1 MFPVVWWFSV
11 DHGFSPLLLRNPD
24 FVASKDLIMARLFIS
39 RQTLYISLQLK
50 PHCVP
55 LKSSKSIHHKI

>member
-1 MFPVVWWFSV
+1 MFPVAWWFRE
-11 DHGFSPLLLRNPD
+11 DNGFSPLLLQNPD
-24 FVASKDLIMARLFIS
+24 FVASKDLIMARPFIS

-55 LKSSKSIHHKI
+55 LKSSKSIHHNI